1 MEAQMLKKLMIK
13 TAVSALMIGRA
24 LAQNSVPTGSTSPA
38 ATPPT
43 AKSDKIAPASGGS
56 AHFISVQ
63 KPDQW
68 MASKF
73 RGTAVVG
80 ADNKTVGSVN
90 DILFDSEGKIEAYG
104 ISVGGFL
111 GIGANDVALAPASFT
126 VVPGDKTKN
135 ESDKLK
141 LSMSADDLKQAANF
155 EPYNPP
161 RMTNRQN
168 GMSNSAYRTPMNP
181 IGSNRN
187 GI

>member
-1 MEAQMLKKLMIK
+1 
-13 TAVSALMIGRA
+13 
-24 LAQNSVPTGSTSPA
+24 
-38 ATPPT
+38 
-43 AKSDKIAPASGGS
+43 
-56 AHFISVQ
+56 VQ

-73 RGTAVVG
+73 RGTAVIG

-90 DILFDSEGKIEAYG
+90 DILFDREGKIEAYVV
-104 ISVGGFL
+104 SVGDFL
-111 GIGANDVALAPASFT
+111 GIGAKDVALAPASFT

-141 LSMSADDLKQAANF
+141 LSMGADDLKQATSF

-161 RMTNRQN
+161 RVTNRQN
-168 GMSNSAYRTPMNP
+168 GMSNSAYRTRMNP

-187 GI
+187 GS